1 VADNLPGWVVR
12 PARPD
17 QYFAAVELLVG
28 PGDLDGRLQ
37 RIAEW
42 LDHLRSGVIDPA
54 GLFVAEDATGCRGA
68 ILGEVWPSRLGSLT
82 LPDVAQPPAELIVA
96 LTRTACDWLL
106 AQGCPL
112 LQVQVDLHRLGQA
125 DALER
130 AGFYRATTIQRF
142 SRSTEPWPTATTRPS
157 NPLTLRPIDSQDA
170 VASERFLHTFRQ
182 SGEQSLDVPE
192 IVGVADMDDLLRDF
206 HPQQWRLLAWHQ
218 DSPVGVLILEPAERA
233 HTLLLAYLGLVPG
246 WRGQG
251 LGVPLVVTAVEQAR
265 QLGADWIEL
274 CVDERNLPASRSY
287 ARAGFRVVGR
297 RALFLRR
304 AEAADPPP

>member
-1 VADNLPGWVVR
+1 MPDNLPGWIVR

-28 PGDLDGRLQ
+28 PGELDGRLQ

-54 GLFVAEDATGCRGA
+54 GLFVAEDSTGCRGA

-82 LPDVAQPPAELIVA
+82 LPELAQLPGELVVA
-96 LTRTACDWLL
+96 LISAVCDWLL

-112 LQVQVDLHRLGQA
+112 LQVQVDLHCRGQA
-125 DALER
+125 DALEQ

-142 SRSTEPWPTATTRPS
+142 TRSTAPWPESAAQPRPR
-157 NPLTLRPIDSQDA
+157 LTLCPIAPQDS

-192 IVGVADMDDLLRDF
+192 IGGVTDMDHLLRDF

-218 DSPVGVLILEPAERA
+218 DSPVGVLILEPAERPR
-233 HTLLLAYLGLVPG
+233 TLMLAYLGLVPG

-274 CVDERNLPASRSY
+274 CADERNLPASRSY